1 MQAQILTNQI
11 REDTARSVK
20 SVPKSSL
27 EAVCKTLTMLK
38 EVLRMPTVQGTPWI
52 EWTAPGKQLLML
64 ISAAVVVMQ
73 VPLE

>member
-38 EVLRMPTVQGTPWI
+38 EVLRMPTVQGTP
-52 EWTAPGKQLLML
+52 
-64 ISAAVVVMQ
+64 
-73 VPLE
+73 